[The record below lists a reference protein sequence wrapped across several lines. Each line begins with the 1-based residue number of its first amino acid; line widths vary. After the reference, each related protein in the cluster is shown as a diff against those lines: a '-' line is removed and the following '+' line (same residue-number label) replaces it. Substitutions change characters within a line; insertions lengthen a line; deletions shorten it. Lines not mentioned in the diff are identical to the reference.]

1 MHTPGPWEYY
11 ERIHKEYPRGIRSRG
26 GKSGEG
32 PVHIASVRWGD
43 DTGEANARLIA
54 SAPALLEALK
64 DLFTIIGEIEF
75 DDWVNK
81 ADIEARLDI
90 ARAAIEAAK

>member
-54 SAPALLEALK
+54 SAPALLEALEAFRFWM
-64 DLFTIIGEIEF
+64 LSGHN
-75 DDWVNK
+75 VNEVNGLM
-81 ADIEARLDI
+81 DQ
-90 ARAAIEAAK
+90 ARAAIEAAKGDA